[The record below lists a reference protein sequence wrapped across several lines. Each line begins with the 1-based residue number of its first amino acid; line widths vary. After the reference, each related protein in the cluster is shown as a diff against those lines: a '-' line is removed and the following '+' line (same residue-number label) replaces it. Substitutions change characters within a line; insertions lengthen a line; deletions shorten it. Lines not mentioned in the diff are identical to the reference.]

1 MCSYTGEEE
10 SEQPVRKY
18 TWEEIQ
24 KHNTNTSLWVVVHNK
39 VYDVTRFMEEVYM
52 SLTDITPPESL

>member
-24 KHNTNTSLWVVVHNK
+24 KHNTNTSLWIVVHNK
-39 VYDVTRFMEEVYM
+39 VYDVTRFMEEVCPCYYP
-52 SLTDITPPESL
+52 S